1 MSRRERARE
10 TTLKLAA
17 CVLPT
22 GALVAAMFAVGG
34 TPAAVAMLVFGG
46 LAAVGAATSVKTVRA
61 AVVGSALLTVGLFA
75 LLLFFAYVRGA

>member
-10 TTLKLAA
+10 TTVKLAA

-34 TPAAVAMLVFGG
+34 TPAAVTMLVFGG
-46 LAAVGAATSVKTVRA
+46 LAAVIG
-61 AVVGSALLTVGLFA
+61 GALLTVGLFA